1 MFITMK
7 ERNPWILI
15 MVVIVLFIGT
25 IFINSM
31 NLTKVKSDLKI
42 ANSKNDSLQVLKD
55 SLEEKVSILEGDIIE
70 KDCAINFYL
79 LTGKK

>member
-1 MFITMK
+1 MK

-31 NLTKVKSDLKI
+31 NLTKAKNELKTT
-42 ANSKNDSLQVLKD
+42 KVEKD
-55 SLEEKVSILEGDIIE
+55 SLKVLTDSLSERVSILEGDIIE